1 MPRLMYDSV
10 NPGAIPRDAKLVAGY
25 IDGSI
30 SKWPDEAWSWFPQAT
45 MVRISAVGSTW
56 DADVFDV
63 ERGAI
68 WPPATVVPLVVEARR
83 HGRNPTVY
91 VNEMNDWGPTRNAFR
106 DAGVPEPP
114 WWVAN
119 YNGVREIPPGSVGR
133 QYAHPGA
140 SFKEGRPSTVP
151 WETGRHW
158 DESWIADHW
167 PGVDDALPFGVRGAE
182 EEREM
187 GAGTFLV
194 RGKGTGRIY
203 LVTLTT
209 TTRSKWHIP
218 TQEISTVVSGIMGRE
233 ENGEFKPANA
243 VDVEDWWLDYIA
255 DEPGMPVPDVDED
268 AVAAP
273 VIVAVLAALK
283 DLPVDGLDFDE
294 TVSAVHEALYKGKV
308 A

>member
-10 NPGAIPRDAKLVAGY
+10 NPRSIPRDALMVAGY
-25 IDGSI
+25 IDGSV
-30 SKWPDEAWSWFPQAT
+30 SRWPDEAWGWWPNAT

-63 ERGAI
+63 EAGAI
-68 WPPATVVPLVVEARR
+68 WPPERVVPLVVEARR

-91 VNEMNDWGPTRNAFR
+91 VNERNDWGPTREAFR
-106 DAGVPEPP
+106 RAGVAEPH

-119 YNGVREIPPGSVGR
+119 YNGVPAIPAGSIGR
-133 QYAHPGA
+133 QYAHPSTPPGNPQ
-140 SFKEGRPSTVP
+140 GRWHTA
-151 WETGRHW
+151 GHW

-167 PGVDDALPFGVRGAE
+167 PGVDKHLPGGGGTTE
-182 EEREM
+182 ELEM

-194 RGKGTGRIY
+194 RGKDSGRIC

-218 TQEISTVVSGIMGRE
+218 TQEISTVVSGIMGKE
-233 ENGEFKPANA
+233 ENGEFKPAVPVN
-243 VDVEDWWLDYIA
+243 VEDWWLDYIA
-255 DEPGMPVPDVDED
+255 DEPGTPVPDVDE
-268 AVAAP
+268 AAITGP

-283 DLPVDGLDFDE
+283 DLPVDGLVFEE
-294 TVSAVHEALYKGKV
+294 TVGAVHEALRRGTG